1 MCAIHIAA
9 QPFILLRSSQET
21 HIPARHLPLSEIL
34 HFMTWRCL
42 LSFHFMR
49 SAQGDAEV
57 LRDCKSNNG
66 IWQAR
71 SERYVKNLACV
82 TS

>member
-1 MCAIHIAA
+1 MLYTL
-9 QPFILLRSSQET
+9 QPSLFILLRSSQDT

-34 HFMTWRCL
+34 RFMTWRCL

-57 LRDCKSNNG
+57 LRGYKSNNG

-71 SERYVKNLACV
+71 SERYVKN
-82 TS
+82 